1 MLPVTLARNLREID
15 VANGNRGERVNASP
29 DVAIVTGAGGTGC
42 GRAIAAR
49 FASRG
54 SAVLVSDI
62 NEVGG
67 QETVRLIEER
77 GGRVAFFRA
86 DVRKD
91 SQMRDLLSFAQAT
104 FGRITL
110 LVNNA
115 SASHGSS
122 AGLEDWM
129 DSIETDLLGA
139 IYATRWAVEAMRTGG
154 GGAIVNIASISALW
168 HGRKTAGG
176 FPGYDVAK
184 AGMIRLTTRLAPL
197 AEKYNIRVNCLA
209 PGWIATEGLK
219 QYWESLTPAERVE
232 RGVPSQL
239 LTVDQV
245 SEAVVRLADNQ
256 SLAGRVL
263 VWWSEDAPYLIQ
275 WGDRGYRHV
284 EEF

>member
-1 MLPVTLARNLREID
+1 
-15 VANGNRGERVNASP
+15 VNVSA
-29 DVAIVTGAGGTGC
+29 DFAIVTGAGGTGC

-54 SAVLVSDI
+54 SAVVVSDI

-67 QETVRLIEER
+67 KETVRLIEQG
-77 GGRVAFFRA
+77 GGRAAFFHA

-91 SQMRDLLSFAQAT
+91 SQMRDLVSFAKAT
-104 FGRITL
+104 LGGVTVLI
-110 LVNNA
+110 NNA
-115 SASHGSS
+115 SAPHGSS
-122 AGLEDWM
+122 EGLEDWM

-139 IYATRWAVEAMRTGG
+139 IYATRWAIEAMRSGG

-197 AEKYNIRVNCLA
+197 AAKHNIRVNCLA
-209 PGWIATEGLK
+209 PGWIATEGPK
-219 QYWESLTPAERVE
+219 QYWESLSPAERVE
-232 RGVPSQL
+232 RGVPSKL

-245 SEAVVRLADNQ
+245 SEAVVRLADDR

-284 EEF
+284 ETF